1 MERGRGVLD
10 KVRKDNLGIK
20 RKMTNCTFGY
30 NGIVHE
36 ILRHSFLVS
45 ISQYV
50 YNKLSR
56 FLFTQTFLVSF
67 ISLWLFC
74 FDWKNFVEL
83 VLKQKWFL

>member
-1 MERGRGVLD
+1 MGD
-10 KVRKDNLGIK
+10 KVPKDNLGIK

-50 YNKLSR
+50 YNKH
-56 FLFTQTFLVSF
+56 SF
-67 ISLWLFC
+67 SFYGPCIL
-74 FDWKNFVEL
+74 EGEQI
-83 VLKQKWFL
+83 VLNSCERETTAYLCKIGLIK

>member
-1 MERGRGVLD
+1 MEGGGGEGGNSSVLLRYSKRQD
-10 KVRKDNLGIK
+10 KVPRDNLGAK

-50 YNKLSR
+50 YNKLS
-56 FLFTQTFLVSF
+56 
-67 ISLWLFC
+67 
-74 FDWKNFVEL
+74 
-83 VLKQKWFL
+83 